1 MLSVDNTVHRQHT
14 QAQSSYFL
22 LPFFL
27 TCRRASTC
35 GLREGCCCWRADST
49 CHRLWHPDR
58 EVLCVLEGIY
68 RGDRAAL
75 KREKRKMKRLEYGW
89 GGEHSN
95 GKCNNKNLAGGGWKI
110 CAPKLCVSDGQ
121 CFEWVKFLI
130 FKCNCFHF
138 SLFISRCFF
147 MKKKPNTNRYKKK

>member
-68 RGDRAAL
+68 RGDQAAL

-121 CFEWVKFLI
+121 CSSGWNSWFSNATVFT
-130 FKCNCFHF
+130 FHCSF
-138 SLFISRCFF
+138 PVVSSW
-147 MKKKPNTNRYKKK
+147 KKPNTNRYK